1 MKYIVHDWDDDK
13 GVRIPQNRRKAMAED
28 GRVLVIDHVSPRATV
43 STISATR
50 RWVNSVLFIL
60 HPCLIRGADHSRN
73 YGRSPGMDDCA
84 QSRETTQT
92 QIGACGFMELNDG
105 NAPLQSTALL
115 LDAVPGVD
123 PDTVTLSPDVGIGK
137 LVDPLPITIVV

>member
-1 MKYIVHDWDDDK
+1 M
-13 GVRIPQNRRKAMAED
+13 N
-28 GRVLVIDHVSPRATV
+28 
-43 STISATR
+43 
-50 RWVNSVLFIL
+50 
-60 HPCLIRGADHSRN
+60 
-73 YGRSPGMDDCA
+73 DCA
-84 QSRETTQT
+84 RSRETTQT

-137 LVDPLPITIVV
+137 LVDPLTLQDHGTFAFKNAFASSAHTCIPAAPPKQ